1 MRNGPYS
8 KDGVAGALFVR
19 LVGDIQKGKDWGTF
33 LDNDLLEDLAKFSI
47 HAQTIWKQAAE
58 SAKLE
63 ADKKRRGG
71 V

>member
-19 LVGDIQKGKDWGTF
+19 LVAD
-33 LDNDLLEDLAKFSI
+33 LDPDDDVLFASD
-47 HAQTIWKQAAE
+47 
-58 SAKLE
+58 SALK